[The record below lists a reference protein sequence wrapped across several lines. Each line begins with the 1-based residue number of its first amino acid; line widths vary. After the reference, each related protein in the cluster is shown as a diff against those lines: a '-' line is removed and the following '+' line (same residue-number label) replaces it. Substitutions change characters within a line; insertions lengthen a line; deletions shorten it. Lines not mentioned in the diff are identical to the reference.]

1 MERSDRRKFL
11 KMSGAAITTVSIAG
25 CAGGDGGDDGDSG
38 DGGDSGDSDS
48 SGGTT
53 TTGDSGGSSNSL
65 DKVGMTAYVRGGSWI
80 TAYIEAAEFYAQ
92 DQGIELDVR
101 PNQQSA
107 QKQVS
112 DIREFANGDHD
123 AILVGVWQTGAAE
136 GAINEAIEGGTPVF
150 ATNADTS
157 SSEIPMY
164 VGFSNYD
171 GGASSA
177 EEMLNA
183 LEQQYPDKDT
193 WRVLNVRGVQG
204 NQSANQRSQG
214 FLDVM
219 AENDRVEVVTTLN
232 GEYARDV
239 AQSTVQEWIQANGRV
254 DGVYSGNL
262 SMGLGVVQALR
273 NLDMLVPRGEDGH
286 ICLTQMDGS
295 PEVNPLVGDGMIDA
309 AVDQPNYFYN
319 PIAMHYMQEYVE
331 SGMDDSVIPEVGAE
345 VTADDLSIESGQHKG
360 VEMWTEPIWDPGI
373 VREQNDHPWFRT
385 NSVVITQDN
394 FDQPF
399 LWGNVW
405 G

>member
-38 DGGDSGDSDS
+38 DGGDSGDTDS

-219 AENDRVEVVTTLN
+219 ADNDRVEVVTTLN

-286 ICLTQMDGS
+286 VCLTQMDGS

>member
-1 MERSDRRKFL
+1 
-11 KMSGAAITTVSIAG
+11 MSGAAITTVSIAG
-25 CAGGDGGDDGDSG
+25 CAGGDGGDDGD
-38 DGGDSGDSDS
+38 GGDNGDSDS

-53 TTGDSGGSSNSL
+53 TTGDSGGSNSL

-219 AENDRVEVVTTLN
+219 AENDRVEVVT
-232 GEYARDV
+232 
-239 AQSTVQEWIQANGRV
+239 
-254 DGVYSGNL
+254 
-262 SMGLGVVQALR
+262 
-273 NLDMLVPRGEDGH
+273 
-286 ICLTQMDGS
+286 
-295 PEVNPLVGDGMIDA
+295 DA
-309 AVDQPNYFYN
+309 
-319 PIAMHYMQEYVE
+319 
-331 SGMDDSVIPEVGAE
+331 
-345 VTADDLSIESGQHKG
+345 
-360 VEMWTEPIWDPGI
+360 
-373 VREQNDHPWFRT
+373 
-385 NSVVITQDN
+385 
-394 FDQPF
+394 
-399 LWGNVW
+399 
-405 G
+405 

>member
-25 CAGGDGGDDGDSG
+25 CAGGDGDSG
-38 DGGDSGDSDS
+38 DGGDSGDTDS

-331 SGMDDSVIPEVGAE
+331 SGMDDSVIPEVGTE

-360 VEMWTEPIWDPGI
+360 VEMWSEPIWDPGI

>member
-25 CAGGDGGDDGDSG
+25 CAGGDGGDDGD
-38 DGGDSGDSDS
+38 GGDNGDSDS

-53 TTGDSGGSSNSL
+53 TTGDSGGSNSL

-331 SGMDDSVIPEVGAE
+331 SGMDDSVIPEVGTE
-345 VTADDLSIESGQHKG
+345 VTSDDLSIESGQHKG
-360 VEMWTEPIWDPGI
+360 VEMWSEPIWDPGI

>member
-53 TTGDSGGSSNSL
+53 TTGDSGGSNSL

-286 ICLTQMDGS
+286 VCLTQMDGS

>member
-38 DGGDSGDSDS
+38 DGGDSGDTDS

-219 AENDRVEVVTTLN
+219 ADNDRVEVVTTLN

-286 ICLTQMDGS
+286 VCLTQMDGS

-360 VEMWTEPIWDPGI
+360 VEMWSEPIWDPGI

>member
-25 CAGGDGGDDGDSG
+25 CAGGDGDSG
-38 DGGDSGDSDS
+38 DGGDSGDTDS

-219 AENDRVEVVTTLN
+219 ADNDRVEVVTTLN

-286 ICLTQMDGS
+286 VCLTQMDGS

>member
-1 MERSDRRKFL
+1 MWK
-11 KMSGAAITTVSIAG
+11 
-25 CAGGDGGDDGDSG
+25 
-38 DGGDSGDSDS
+38 S
-48 SGGTT
+48 S
-53 TTGDSGGSSNSL
+53 L
-65 DKVGMTAYVRGGSWI
+65 
-80 TAYIEAAEFYAQ
+80 
-92 DQGIELDVR
+92 
-101 PNQQSA
+101 
-107 QKQVS
+107 
-112 DIREFANGDHD
+112 
-123 AILVGVWQTGAAE
+123 
-136 GAINEAIEGGTPVF
+136 
-150 ATNADTS
+150 
-157 SSEIPMY
+157 
-164 VGFSNYD
+164 
-171 GGASSA
+171 
-177 EEMLNA
+177 
-183 LEQQYPDKDT
+183 
-193 WRVLNVRGVQG
+193 
-204 NQSANQRSQG
+204 
-214 FLDVM
+214 
-219 AENDRVEVVTTLN
+219 TLN

-331 SGMDDSVIPEVGAE
+331 SGMDDSVIPEVGTE

-360 VEMWTEPIWDPGI
+360 VEMWSEPIWDPGI

>member
-38 DGGDSGDSDS
+38 DGGDSGDTDS

-53 TTGDSGGSSNSL
+53 TTGDSGGSNSL

-219 AENDRVEVVTTLN
+219 ADNDRVEVVTTLN

-286 ICLTQMDGS
+286 VCLTQMDGS

>member
-1 MERSDRRKFL
+1 
-11 KMSGAAITTVSIAG
+11 MSGAAITTVSIAG

-38 DGGDSGDSDS
+38 DGGDSGDTDS

-219 AENDRVEVVTTLN
+219 ADNDRVEVVTTLN

-286 ICLTQMDGS
+286 VCLTQMDGS

>member
-219 AENDRVEVVTTLN
+219 ADNDRVEVVTTLN

-286 ICLTQMDGS
+286 VCLTQMDGS

>member
-25 CAGGDGGDDGDSG
+25 CAGGDGGDDGD
-38 DGGDSGDSDS
+38 GGDSGDSDS

-53 TTGDSGGSSNSL
+53 TTGDSGGSNSL